1 MLSRIPFEFIH
12 SLRSSLASWP
22 VSVVLNLF
30 EPTRYLWL
38 SFSAIASHAAVAFLS
53 CAATA
58 CVLATPMDRTTTT
71 TATATFLLKKE
82 LIIIRTIVVVVV
94 VVLIVVVRLD
104 SSAFCPGP
112 PQRGRPSFLSTA
124 AMVTNVIHSDRLVI
138 S

>member
-1 MLSRIPFEFIH
+1 MLSRIPFELIH

-38 SFSAIASHAAVAFLS
+38 SFSAIASHAAVPFLS

-58 CVLATPMDRTTTT
+58 CVLATPMDRTTTA

-82 LIIIRTIVVVVV
+82 LIIIRTIVVVV

-138 S
+138 

>member
-1 MLSRIPFEFIH
+1 MLSRIPFELIH

-38 SFSAIASHAAVAFLS
+38 SFSAIASHAAVPFLS

-58 CVLATPMDRTTTT
+58 CVLATPMDRTT

-82 LIIIRTIVVVVV
+82 LIIIRTIVVV
-94 VVLIVVVRLD
+94 LIVVVRLD

-112 PQRGRPSFLSTA
+112 PLRGRPSFLSTA
-124 AMVTNVIHSDRLVI
+124 AMVTNVIQF
-138 S
+138 